1 MPAWHYFCIVRL
13 TDGWHLYEWWHTGD
27 SEGGSGEFS
36 LNVAGGWGV
45 GSRDFSLGAHLS
57 YSDVLGEWWC

>member
-1 MPAWHYFCIVRL
+1 L
-13 TDGWHLYEWWHTGD
+13 TDGWPLYEWWHTGD
-27 SEGGSGEFS
+27 SEGGSGEIVKVVQVSF
-36 LNVAGGWGV
+36 LYMLLVGGGV